1 MYLID
6 LFFQIE
12 SKFNCSQRSGPF
24 SLGRTV
30 DGGQHNSSTTKIL
43 ICHEFLSMLVF
54 FLCRMFKEVGEAFE
68 GHVIAIVIRSLEE
81 NNFVNFQLHK
91 KGNTKTFDN
100 SPEPGT
106 DNEHSAQY

>member
-1 MYLID
+1 
-6 LFFQIE
+6 
-12 SKFNCSQRSGPF
+12 
-24 SLGRTV
+24 
-30 DGGQHNSSTTKIL
+30 
-43 ICHEFLSMLVF
+43 
-54 FLCRMFKEVGEAFE
+54 MFKEVGEAFE

-81 NNFVNFQLHK
+81 NNFVNFQLHQ